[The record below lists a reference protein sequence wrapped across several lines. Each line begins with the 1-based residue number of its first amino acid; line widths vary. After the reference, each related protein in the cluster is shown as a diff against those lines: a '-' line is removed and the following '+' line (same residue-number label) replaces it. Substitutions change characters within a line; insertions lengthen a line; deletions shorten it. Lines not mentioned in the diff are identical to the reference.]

1 MKEKITHNSLKQFP
15 AVYQEWTVI
24 TALLTLDCHFF
35 SFSPLTC
42 IFKAMVEMISHSNP
56 HQYYLG

>member
-1 MKEKITHNSLKQFP
+1 MKEKITHNSLKRFL

-24 TALLTLDCHFF
+24 TALVILDCNFF

-42 IFKAMVEMISHSNP
+42 IFKAMV
-56 HQYYLG
+56 